1 MKDGTVFRRPAF
13 FRYND
18 FQLYNEKSVKG
29 GLLIRPPKNV
39 TRHVHVGHA
48 HLARSCAPL
57 TTRLRLKYAVG
68 DVANAQK
75 MGLQTIGDDSGL

>member
-48 HLARSCAPL
+48 PL
-57 TTRLRLKYAVG
+57 QGAALR
-68 DVANAQK
+68 
-75 MGLQTIGDDSGL
+75 